1 MIESIEEVVAIFV
14 SLGVLW
20 VIFGPLSNG
29 GTHERGYRS
38 DPEGAAAGRGNRPGR
53 P

>member
-1 MIESIEEVVAIFV
+1 MIESIEDVVAVFV

-29 GTHERGYRS
+29 RNRERGYGS
-38 DPEGAAAGRGNRPGR
+38 DPEGAAGRGNRPGR

>member
-1 MIESIEEVVAIFV
+1 MLESLEDFVAVFV

-29 GTHERGYRS
+29 EHHEPGYRS
-38 DPEGAAAGRGNRPGR
+38 DPGGAARFGNRPGR